1 MNKTALQNI
10 QKTLNIIRNQ
20 IEAADSDTKWAALE
34 LMLASSAS
42 VVALAKKITKP
53 DTKTLTRKISIPKTK
68 VIKQPVQ
75 QASKPVANDAV
86 RTAINPIT
94 PQKPLP
100 NQQISL

>member
-1 MNKTALQNI
+1 MDA
-10 QKTLNIIRNQ
+10 
-20 IEAADSDTKWAALE
+20 DTKWAALE

-53 DTKTLTRKISIPKTK
+53 DTKTVTRKISIPKTK

-75 QASKPVANDAV
+75 QASKPAANDAAQI
-86 RTAINPIT
+86 AIKPIT

-100 NQQISL
+100 NQQRS

>member
-1 MNKTALQNI
+1 MNRTALHDI

-20 IEAADSDTKWAALE
+20 IDAMDADTKWAALE

-42 VVALAKKITKP
+42 VVALAKKMAKP
-53 DTKTLTRKISIPKTK
+53 DTKTVNRKISIPKTK

-75 QASKPVANDAV
+75 QASKPAANGVARSV
-86 RTAINPIT
+86 IKPIA

-100 NQQISL
+100 NQQSS